1 MNETIKRKLDLLP
14 NKPGS
19 YQMKDKNGTIIYVG
33 KAKSLVKRVKQYFTR
48 PQVGKVML
56 MVQEITDLDWI
67 ETHSEKEAFLLE
79 INLIQKYYP
88 KYNILLKDG
97 RMYPYIG
104 VKRTEQPVLKIFHKQ
119 TSKAYDYFGP
129 YPDSNAAH
137 KVMELL
143 NRTYPVSR
151 EEFTPGKPS
160 FYYYLAKAENPV
172 INDDEINNFDTVRD
186 KIKKFLNGDTSEVI
200 SFYRKK
206 MEEASDN
213 LNFEQAGEYKQII
226 QSINATT
233 EDQKIMMKDK
243 VDRDVFAF
251 STREGYVCMLFLLYR
266 KGILLG
272 KNLYI
277 NEVTE
282 DFNEELQT
290 AICQFYLNHPKP
302 KELIVSDESLGESL
316 KQLLDL
322 DIVVPT
328 QGIKKDIL
336 SLALEN
342 AKAGLDAHFMTARLE
357 DDTLDLLKDLQEK
370 LHMDRLPLEIELFDN
385 AHTQGQDAVGGMV
398 TYVNGKKAP
407 ELYRRFN
414 IHQPNKADDMASM
427 REVIYRRCSRIVKDN
442 LKAPDLIIVDGG
454 ITQVEAAIDA
464 ISRSNI
470 KGVKLA
476 GLVKNDK
483 HETNSLMDVDTGELI
498 PLDKKSPL
506 FFLLMRMQD
515 EVHRYAITT
524 HRNKRAKSLFSTFFD
539 DIPGVGDK
547 KKERLL
553 NAYPTMDSLL
563 NATVGEISQLTD
575 DKTARL
581 IFDKIQKS
589 KKVEE
594 NLNKKAKILI
604 N

>member
-1 MNETIKRKLDLLP
+1 
-14 NKPGS
+14 
-19 YQMKDKNGTIIYVG
+19 
-33 KAKSLVKRVKQYFTR
+33 
-48 PQVGKVML
+48 
-56 MVQEITDLDWI
+56 
-67 ETHSEKEAFLLE
+67 
-79 INLIQKYYP
+79 
-88 KYNILLKDG
+88 
-97 RMYPYIG
+97 
-104 VKRTEQPVLKIFHKQ
+104 
-119 TSKAYDYFGP
+119 
-129 YPDSNAAH
+129 
-137 KVMELL
+137 
-143 NRTYPVSR
+143 
-151 EEFTPGKPS
+151 
-160 FYYYLAKAENPV
+160 
-172 INDDEINNFDTVRD
+172 
-186 KIKKFLNGDTSEVI
+186 
-200 SFYRKK
+200 
-206 MEEASDN
+206 
-213 LNFEQAGEYKQII
+213 
-226 QSINATT
+226 
-233 EDQKIMMKDK
+233 
-243 VDRDVFAF
+243 
-251 STREGYVCMLFLLYR
+251 MLFLLYR

-282 DFNEELQT
+282 DLNEELQT

-483 HETNSLMDVDTGELI
+483 HETNSLMDGDTGELI
-498 PLDKKSPL
+498 PLDKSHL
-506 FFLLMRMQD
+506 YFLAD
-515 EVHRYAITT
+515 E
-524 HRNKRAKSLFSTFFD
+524 
-539 DIPGVGDK
+539 
-547 KKERLL
+547 
-553 NAYPTMDSLL
+553 NA
-563 NATVGEISQLTD
+563 G
-575 DKTARL
+575 
-581 IFDKIQKS
+581 
-589 KKVEE
+589 
-594 NLNKKAKILI
+594 
-604 N
+604 